1 MQDVTPQPRHR
12 WVLKHCPL
20 INWEMIFKRIL
31 LARLE
36 VGFEVV
42 RAFCF
47 DFNVPTNRKN
57 NGIPM
62 KFLDLAVCF
71 HNYSQNMLMKQIRFQ
86 KSRSKVRDQRSLM
99 TALPWK
105 DLGQLAEMPVLLSQ
119 PGWARAPRTLHS
131 SFPYSWLLRAG
142 AELSQPLGHWP
153 VLLLCS
159 GGGDAGEAGGKDF
172 YSPLCQAAGGS
183 GAIPRTAALALP
195 SSACWGCLSGERACL
210 FENPQALPQL
220 AGSRRPGASRGCACA
235 GWDRIPACSG
245 QMRCGQEG

>member
-153 VLLLCS
+153 VLLLRS

-172 YSPLCQAAGGS
+172 SPLSARQREALGPFPGRQPSPCPALRVGAASAGSVPASLKTHKRCLSLQAAGGRE
-183 GAIPRTAALALP
+183 P
-195 SSACWGCLSGERACL
+195 
-210 FENPQALPQL
+210 
-220 AGSRRPGASRGCACA
+220 PGAVPAQA
-235 GWDRIPACSG
+235 GTGSPLAVAR
-245 QMRCGQEG
+245 